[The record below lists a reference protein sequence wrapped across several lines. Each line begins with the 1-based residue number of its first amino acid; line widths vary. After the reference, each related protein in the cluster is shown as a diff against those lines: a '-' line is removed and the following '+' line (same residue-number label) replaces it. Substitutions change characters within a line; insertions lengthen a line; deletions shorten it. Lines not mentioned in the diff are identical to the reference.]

1 MNPMSQP
8 SNVEEVTNKVVTKEL
23 VKQLV
28 SFVVNLDMVTGV
40 ETEER
45 DRIET
50 AIIEGLKT
58 GIRKTLE
65 ICQLYPQP
73 LPDEELER
81 ELKEIVL
88 EVRQYLCN
96 TEFAPEPF
104 KKPVDAKVLTIEFPK
119 KLLALLQRAK
129 QTQPL
134 DKELREKIQ
143 AWIDNRFG
151 VPNTVNLQAYLDFYG
166 FILALLAKEY
176 MSKEECAECQA
187 QTEYKIEEAKKEG
200 IWMAIDNLKMHHCI
214 VDVPAR
220 IKEIEWLCADCH
232 REVHLKGGE

>member
-104 KKPVDAKVLTIEFPK
+104 KEPVDAKVLTVEFPK
-119 KLLALLQRAK
+119 KL
-129 QTQPL
+129 
-134 DKELREKIQ
+134 
-143 AWIDNRFG
+143 
-151 VPNTVNLQAYLDFYG
+151 
-166 FILALLAKEY
+166 LALLAKEY